1 MSLWNP
7 VDGKERRAL
16 LKHLDSTKN
25 RQAIMS
31 RIADPA
37 YDAEIVRLRDYH
49 RQMYSGKTVQPIVAP
64 QPGADKSVSP
74 WTRMGLNLEVQ
85 RVAETHQVPFWK
97 VCGHVN
103 SGVPWPELQGPEVAA
118 LSIEMQKA
126 TQ

>member
-16 LKHLDSTKN
+16 LKHLDGTKN
-25 RQAIMS
+25 RQAIQTRTQDS
-31 RIADPA
+31 A

-49 RQMYSGKTVQPIVAP
+49 RQLYSGKSVQPIVTP
-64 QPGADKSVSP
+64 QPGADKSVCP

-103 SGVPWPELQGPEVAA
+103 SGVPWPELQGPEVAF
-118 LSIEMQKA
+118 LGVEYQ
-126 TQ
+126 